1 MFVCMYTI
9 RSLDILILEIQ
20 IKLIW
25 FLRYF
30 VCTDDKIQCYDNN
43 IYDFY
48 SSSGIINLPAMF

>member
-1 MFVCMYTI
+1 MYTI

-30 VCTDDKIQCYDNN
+30 VCIDDKIQCYDNN
-43 IYDFY
+43 MYDFY
-48 SSSGIINLPAMF
+48 SSSDIINLPAMF